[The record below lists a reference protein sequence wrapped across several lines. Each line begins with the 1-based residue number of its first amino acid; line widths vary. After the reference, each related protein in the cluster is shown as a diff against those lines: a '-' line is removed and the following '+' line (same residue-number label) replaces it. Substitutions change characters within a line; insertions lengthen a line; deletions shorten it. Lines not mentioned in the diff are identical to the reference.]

1 MNLYSARSRFVVLL
15 SAVLTFT
22 SVARA
27 ADDYVPGP
35 DSKPQEG
42 VPKGEVIKGSYT
54 SGEKSVFPGGY
65 RDYTLYLPQQLDRAK
80 PAPFMVLQDN
90 GGYSAPVTFDNL
102 IHKKE
107 IPALVGLF
115 IGHSRVKALTT
126 NALDRFNRSYEYD
139 GLGGDYAR
147 FLLEEFFPMIEAK
160 HGIKL
165 STNAVDGSIGGAS
178 SGAICA
184 FTAAWERPDR
194 FSRVFSSIG
203 TYVGLRGGN
212 EYRVLLRK
220 MEPKPFRIFLQDG
233 SGDLNIYGGDW
244 WMANQEMERALV
256 WAGYDVNHVWG
267 DGAHNGKQ
275 ATAIF
280 PDALRWLWRDYP
292 APIKAN
298 PEGKSK
304 VQTVS
309 MVAGDW
315 EVVSSGHKFTE
326 GPAVNAKGELFFTDI
341 PNSRIHK
348 IDLDGKVSVFAEDTG
363 NANGLKF
370 GPDGKLYACANG
382 RKQIVAYDAS
392 GKASVVAE
400 GLESND
406 LTITQD
412 GRIYVT
418 DPNNKQVWFIAKDGS
433 KKVVDKGLGF
443 PNGVCL
449 SPDQS
454 LLYVCDTRGQFV
466 FSYQIAPDGTLA
478 YKQRYYHLH
487 LVDGSVQSGADGM
500 AVDTEGRL
508 YVTTE
513 MGLQFCD
520 QAGRVNGI
528 LAKPQSA
535 WLSNVAFGGPD
546 LKTLYVTCGDKVF
559 KRTAKVKGVLTFNSP
574 IRPKPPGL

>member
-1 MNLYSARSRFVVLL
+1 MNLTLLPRFVALCCV
-15 SAVLTFT
+15 SLTFASIT
-22 SVARA
+22 RA

-35 DSKPQEG
+35 DSKSQEG
-42 VPKGEVIKGSYT
+42 VPKGELIKGTYT

-65 RDYTLYLPQQLDRAK
+65 RDYTVYLPQQLDRSK
-80 PAPFMVLQDN
+80 PAPFMVLQDG
-90 GGYSAPVTFDNL
+90 GGYSAPTVFDNL
-102 IHKKE
+102 IHRKE
-107 IPALVGLF
+107 IPALIGVF
-115 IGHSRVKALTT
+115 IGHSRVKALNT

-139 GLGGDYAR
+139 GLGDSYAR
-147 FLLEEFFPMIEAK
+147 FLIEEFFPMIESE
-160 HGIKL
+160 HGLKL
-165 STNAVDGSIGGAS
+165 STNPGDGSIGGAS

-194 FSRVFSSIG
+194 FSRVFSSVG

-212 EYRVLLRK
+212 NYATLLRK
-220 MEPKPFRIFLQDG
+220 TEPKAIRIFLQDG

-244 WMANQEMERALV
+244 WMANQEMERSFIF
-256 WAGYDVNHVWG
+256 AGYDVNHIWG
-267 DGAHNGKQ
+267 DGAHNGKHS
-275 ATAIF
+275 TAIF

-292 APIKAN
+292 APIQAN

-304 VQTVS
+304 VQTTS
-309 MVAGDW
+309 LMDGGW
-315 EVVSSGHKFTE
+315 EVVSTGHKFTE
-326 GPAVNAKGELFFTDI
+326 GPTANAKGELFFTDI

-348 IDLDGKVSVFAEDTG
+348 IALDGKVSVFAEDTG

-370 GPDGKLYACANG
+370 GPDGRLYACANG
-382 RKQIVAYDAS
+382 KKQIVAYDDT
-392 GKASVVAE
+392 GKASVVAD

-418 DPNNKQVWFIAKDGS
+418 DPNNKQVWLIQKDGA
-433 KKVVDKGLGF
+433 KQVVDKGLNF

-454 LLYVCDTRGQFV
+454 LLYVADMKGRFIW
-466 FSYQIAPDGTLA
+466 SYQIAADGTLA
-478 YKQRYYHLH
+478 AKQRYYHLH
-487 LVDGSVQSGADGM
+487 LADGSTQSDADGM
-500 AVDTEGRL
+500 TVDAEGRL

-513 MGLQFCD
+513 MGVQFCD

-528 LAKPQSA
+528 LDKPQKA
-535 WLSNVAFGGPD
+535 WLSNVAFGGAD
-546 LKTLYVTCGDKVF
+546 LKTLYVTCGDKVY
-559 KRTAKVKGVLTFNSP
+559 KRATKVKGVLTFNAP

>member
-1 MNLYSARSRFVVLL
+1 MNLSLLPRFVALCCVSL
-15 SAVLTFT
+15 ALTSIT
-22 SVARA
+22 RA
-27 ADDYVPGP
+27 ADDYTPGP
-35 DSKPQEG
+35 DSKSQEG
-42 VPKGEVIKGSYT
+42 VPKGELIKGNYT

-65 RDYTLYLPQQLDRAK
+65 RDYTVYLPHQLDRSK
-80 PAPFMVLQDN
+80 PAPFMVLQDG
-90 GGYSAPVTFDNL
+90 GGYSAPAVFDNL
-102 IHKKE
+102 IHRKE
-107 IPALVGLF
+107 IPALIGVF
-115 IGHSRVKALTT
+115 IGHSRVKAFTT

-139 GLGGDYAR
+139 GLGDSYAR
-147 FLLEEFFPMIEAK
+147 FLIEEFFPMIESK
-160 HGIKL
+160 HGLKL
-165 STNAVDGSIGGAS
+165 STSPGDGSIGGAS

-212 EYRVLLRK
+212 DYPTLLRK
-220 MEPKPFRIFLQDG
+220 TEPKAIRIFLQDG

-244 WMANQEMERALV
+244 WMANQEMERSFIF
-256 WAGYDVNHVWG
+256 AGYDVNHIWG
-267 DGAHNGKQ
+267 DGAHNGKHS
-275 ATAIF
+275 TAIF

-292 APIKAN
+292 APIQAN

-304 VQTVS
+304 VQTTS
-309 MVAGDW
+309 LMNGGW
-315 EVVSSGHKFTE
+315 EVVSTGHKFTE
-326 GPAVNAKGELFFTDI
+326 GPTANAKGELFFTDI

-348 IDLDGKVSVFAEDTG
+348 INLDGKVSVFAEDTG

-370 GPDGKLYACANG
+370 GPDGRLYACANG
-382 RKQIVAYDAS
+382 KKQIVAYDDA

-412 GRIYVT
+412 GKIYVT
-418 DPNNKQVWFIAKDGS
+418 DPNNKQVWLIKKDGA
-433 KKVVDKGLGF
+433 KQVVDKGLNF

-466 FSYQIAPDGTLA
+466 FSYQIAPDGSLA

-487 LVDGSVQSGADGM
+487 LVDASMQSGADGM
-500 AVDTEGRL
+500 AVDTDGRL

-513 MGLQFCD
+513 MGVQFCD

-528 LAKPQSA
+528 LDKPQKA
-535 WLSNVAFGGPD
+535 WLSNVAFGGAD
-546 LKTLYVTCGDKVF
+546 FKTLFVTCGDKVY
-559 KRTAKVKGVLTFNSP
+559 KRATKVKGVLTFNSP
-574 IRPKPPGL
+574 IKPKAPGL